1 MERIATVLTII
12 STVEKITNL
21 HNNTEEKITSPSDVE
36 SVNNNIVR
44 RMAIINN
51 NVVRRQK
58 DEVIL
63 EG

>member
-21 HNNTEEKITSPSDVE
+21 HNNTEEEITSPSDVE
-36 SVNNNIVR
+36 SVNNNIVK

-51 NVVRRQK
+51 NVIRRQK